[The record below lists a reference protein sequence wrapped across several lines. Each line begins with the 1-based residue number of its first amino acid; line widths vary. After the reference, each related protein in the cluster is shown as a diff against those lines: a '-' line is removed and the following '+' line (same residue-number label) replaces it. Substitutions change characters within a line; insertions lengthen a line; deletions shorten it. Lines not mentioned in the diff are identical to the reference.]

1 MFDVIGFGALNLDI
15 IYEVDSLARIAA
27 HGHSELRP
35 GREADG
41 DGESF
46 LRIQKCVES
55 AGRLRARAPGGSA
68 ANTIGALSRMGF
80 RTGFIGKLG
89 IDAEGETLLA
99 EMKGV
104 DLTGVV
110 QTGKTGKCLCILDA
124 HRDRFMMLQ
133 PNTNDTLTETEID
146 VGYASNGRYVHLSS
160 FVGEA
165 PFLAQRALVEQLP
178 PSVRITFDPGE
189 VYARRGLESLRPV
202 IQRSH
207 VLFATDREIEKLTG
221 LDFVSGSEH
230 LLGMGPTII
239 ACKRGERGA
248 SLFTGKDRIDLPSK
262 PVEVIDNT
270 GAGDVFNAGFLAGAL
285 MDRPL
290 VECGR
295 FGIEIASR
303 SLKGFGRSHYPQ
315 REDLSYFNN
324 PPE

>member
-1 MFDVIGFGALNLDI
+1 MLDVVGCGALNLDV

-27 HGHSELRP
+27 GGDTELRP

-46 LRIQKCVES
+46 LRIRKSVER

-80 RTGFIGKLG
+80 RTGFIGKVG

-110 QTGKTGKCLCILDA
+110 RTGKTGRCLCILDA

-133 PNTNDTLTETEID
+133 PNTNDTLNGTEID
-146 VGYASNGRYVHLSS
+146 VGYASKGRYVHLSS
-160 FVGEA
+160 FSGET
-165 PFLAQRALVEQLP
+165 PFLAQKTLVEQLP
-178 PSVRITFDPGE
+178 PTVRITFDPGE
-189 VYARRGLESLRPV
+189 IYARRGLESLRPF

-239 ACKRGERGA
+239 ACKRGEHGA
-248 SLFTGKDRIDLPSK
+248 ALFTGKDRIDLPAK

-270 GAGDVFNAGFLAGAL
+270 GAGDVFDAGFLAGVL
-285 MDRPL
+285 LDRPWE
-290 VECGR
+290 ECGR

-315 REDLSYFNN
+315 QEDLSFFNN
-324 PPE
+324 PYA